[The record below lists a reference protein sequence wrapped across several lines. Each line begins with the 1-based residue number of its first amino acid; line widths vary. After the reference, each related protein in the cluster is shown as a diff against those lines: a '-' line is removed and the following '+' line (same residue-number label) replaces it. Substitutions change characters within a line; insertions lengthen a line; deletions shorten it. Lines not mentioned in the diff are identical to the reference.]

1 MKGERIASKAV
12 RKASNASKRK
22 GKWANLPEIKAKLES
37 PVISLSSVL
46 SKLVKDKDIEKKKGY
61 ALWRP
66 NDGGGGGGIASKSS
80 SRTNS
85 RSSSDTNEIVRTA
98 TTGAVATSVISS
110 IFGARR

>member
-66 NDGGGGGGIASKSS
+66 NDGGGGGIASKSS

-98 TTGAVATSVISS
+98 TTGAVATSVISG